1 MLVSQLLNNRV
12 QELDKKRAILH
23 DKYSKTIRWYYL
35 IPIVVALVSIVVAK
49 EISPFII
56 LISVIISAMLY
67 SWQIGKPYKKLL
79 TKVKKATIQDIMELF
94 HPDVVYTHSSRKQ
107 DLNRIADST
116 GFFRANHYH
125 EEDVLRGKYGEIDFY
140 ISEVKLKR
148 ERRKKSTVTVFD
160 GLLIKLNIPG
170 KYFPHARI
178 KSIPTNLFVNSLFD
192 DYMISQEYGFF
203 YDTDRKEKLDKEL
216 GDLYLFINYLIS
228 TNEDVRIKVKGNEL
242 ILFLKSDMDF
252 LDNPDANIKKPFA
265 DKQYVENFTK
275 QINSALFLVETFANK
290 LNSGE
295 IEDRLELRLMEY
307 ANSLEGKH

>member
-148 ERRKKSTVTVFD
+148 ERRKKSPRIWI
-160 GLLIKLNIPG
+160 LLR
-170 KYFPHARI
+170 Y
-178 KSIPTNLFVNSLFD
+178 
-192 DYMISQEYGFF
+192 
-203 YDTDRKEKLDKEL
+203 
-216 GDLYLFINYLIS
+216 
-228 TNEDVRIKVKGNEL
+228 
-242 ILFLKSDMDF
+242 
-252 LDNPDANIKKPFA
+252 
-265 DKQYVENFTK
+265 
-275 QINSALFLVETFANK
+275 
-290 LNSGE
+290 
-295 IEDRLELRLMEY
+295 
-307 ANSLEGKH
+307 